1 MTNRRPLAQLLV
13 LTTAALVF
21 FAGCGADQ
29 ASDAPRSGA
38 PAEGSAS
45 TGAAPADTSYFDAF
59 ARVRSVTPSGSHA
72 VLEHGTIEGFMDA
85 MTMPFEL
92 LDPALAEEVSAGD
105 SVHFEIRVIDN
116 VVKVVDLTPA
126 DEYAPAENSTPR
138 SSDPAEGG
146 AAPSAATKGL
156 GQAIPFELTAL
167 DGSTLSLADLAG
179 KVVVL
184 NFWATWCGPCREEIP
199 EFNRLQA
206 EYVDQ
211 GVQFVG
217 IALDEEGQSIVEP
230 FAKELAIAYPTLLDD
245 GKVSEAYKGHY
256 VVPTTYLIDRSGTIR
271 LRYIGA
277 VTFETMIPILDELT
291 AG

>member
-1 MTNRRPLAQLLV
+1 MTKVVMTISRQPARFLV
-13 LTTAALVF
+13 LAITLVF
-21 FAGCGADQ
+21 LAGCA
-29 ASDAPRSGA
+29 APSDDITPDSSGA
-38 PAEGSAS
+38 ASEGSAS
-45 TGAAPADTSYFDAF
+45 TGATPADTSYFDAF

-72 VLEHGTIEGFMDA
+72 VLEHGTIEGFMDG

-92 LDPALAEEVSAGD
+92 ADPSLAEEVSAGD
-105 SVHFEIRVIDN
+105 SVHFEIRVVN
-116 VVKVVDLTPA
+116 NAVKVVDFTPA
-126 DEYAPAENSTPR
+126 DEYVPET
-138 SSDPAEGG
+138 
-146 AAPSAATKGL
+146 SAARKGL
-156 GQAIPFELTAL
+156 GRATPFELTAL
-167 DGSTLSLADLAG
+167 DGTTLSLADLAG

-206 EYVDQ
+206 EYADQ

-245 GKVSEAYKGHY
+245 GKVSEDYRGHY
-256 VVPTTYLIDRSGTIR
+256 VVPTTYLIDREGTIR
-271 LRYIGA
+271 RRYIGA

-291 AG
+291 ASAS

>member
-1 MTNRRPLAQLLV
+1 MNSYRSLTLL
-13 LTTAALVF
+13 AALVL
-21 FAGCGADQ
+21 FAGCGASTETD
-29 ASDAPRSGA
+29 SLRPSEPSEG
-38 PAEGSAS
+38 GSAS
-45 TGAAPADTSYFDAF
+45 TQAAPADTFHFDAF
-59 ARVRSVTPSGSHA
+59 ARVRSITPSGSHA
-72 VLEHGTIEGFMDA
+72 VLEHGNIEGFMDA

-92 LDPALAEEVSAGD
+92 DRPELAEEVSPGD
-105 SVHFEIRVIDN
+105 SVHFDIRVVGN
-116 VVKVVDLTPA
+116 VVKIIDFTPA
-126 DEYAPAENSTPR
+126 DAYEPTT
-138 SSDPAEGG
+138 SDASGTGG
-146 AAPSAATKGL
+146 ARKGL

-167 DGSTLSLADLAG
+167 DGTTLSLGDLAG

-206 EYVDQ
+206 EYGAR

-217 IALDEEGQSIVEP
+217 VALDEEGQSIVEP
-230 FAKELAIAYPTLLDD
+230 FAEELSIAYPTLLDD

-256 VVPTTYLIDRSGTIR
+256 VVPTTYLIDREGVIR
-271 LRYIGA
+271 RRYIGA